1 MTVGLSL
8 NYTDSIWQGIL
19 SHLKRLLPLKS
30 QVCSSCCSHPQIA
43 RDFRQ
48 PRVMFFFG
56 LHDRKQ
62 VLKLGDAPILQ
73 GVLASICWR
82 LRRELVSLSSFLS
95 PGKQPFMSDRNP
107 TKHSASLKT
116 YRRRRKRGVFS
127 YLSMLVILF
136 LSLFFV
142 SLTRL
147 RCPTQ
152 SICCMPC
159 FVKATVN
166 ALN

>member
-19 SHLKRLLPLKS
+19 SHLKTAASLEEPGVLFMSLAPTDRS
-30 QVCSSCCSHPQIA
+30 WFETA
-43 RDFRQ
+43 
-48 PRVMFFFG
+48 PRYVFFFFFC
-56 LHDRKQ
+56 LRDRKQ
-62 VLKLGDAPILQ
+62 VLKIGDAPILQ

-82 LRRELVSLSSFLS
+82 VRREFVSLSSFLS

-127 YLSMLVILF
+127 YLRMVVVLF
-136 LSLFFV
+136 LFLFFHSPDSDVQLKAHAAWHV
-142 SLTRL
+142 S
-147 RCPTQ
+147 
-152 SICCMPC
+152 
-159 FVKATVN
+159 
-166 ALN
+166 